1 MTKNP
6 RIPKKP
12 RPITPEEAQTE
23 SPLHQYYFRSLICFA
38 AAGTLAS
45 YIEWA
50 SIHPL
55 YVGMI
60 VFLLLYTYLT
70 FHFTHKLNREKLAR
84 VNRYLSWSDAAL
96 VGLVLSL
103 TDFSLL
109 PLVLFLTMIQ
119 FNALLTG
126 GLRRWVEDNAA
137 FAGGIVLSLLVHKP
151 QWVFSSNIEISAAS
165 LIGIITYFLVYALYM
180 HQRMHRLTISQLKLE
195 NEQKWHK
202 IRAYK
207 LSRYLPPPVWR
218 AINQGKDYML
228 QAERK
233 RLTVFFSDIKNFS
246 ELSEEMEAEALTELL
261 NHYLT
266 EMSKI
271 ISHYGGTIDKFMG
284 DAIMVI
290 YGDSNSK
297 GVKQDCVNCVSMA
310 IAMKKR
316 MKSLQQEWYNQGIK
330 KPLQIRMGINTGY
343 CTVGTFGT
351 SSHLDY
357 TVLGTHVN
365 LASRLESAAAP
376 DEVLISHETWS
387 LVKDAIMCRD
397 KGEITV
403 KGFSQPVKVY
413 QVADF
418 RKDLGQNQSFFE
430 DRAEGFSMYLDLEKV
445 RNYEKAKVVKAL
457 QTAAEKLKDK
467 VIV

>member
-6 RIPKKP
+6 NNP
-12 RPITPEEAQTE
+12 TPVPEGVPGE

-45 YIEWA
+45 YIEWSSVQPVYIA
-50 SIHPL
+50 T
-55 YVGMI
+55 I
-60 VFLLLYTYLT
+60 VVLLLYTYLT
-70 FHFTHKLNREKLAR
+70 FHFTIKLDRAKLER
-84 VNRYLSWSDAAL
+84 VTRYLSWSDAAL
-96 VGLVLSL
+96 IGLVLSL
-103 TDFSLL
+103 TNFSVL
-109 PLVLFLTMIQ
+109 PLALFLTMIQ

-126 GLRRWVEDNAA
+126 GIRRWVEDNVA
-137 FAGGIVLSLLVHKP
+137 FAGGILLSFLVHKP
-151 QWVFSSNIEISAAS
+151 QWVFSSSIEISAAS
-165 LIGIITYFLVYALYM
+165 LIGIITYFLAYALYM
-180 HQRMHRLTISQLKLE
+180 HQRMHRLTLNQKKLE

-218 AINQGKDYML
+218 AINQGKDHML
-228 QAERK
+228 LAERK
-233 RLTVFFSDIKNFS
+233 RITVFFSDIKNFS
-246 ELSEEMEAEALTELL
+246 QLSEEMEAESLTELL

-271 ISHYGGTIDKFMG
+271 ITHYGGTIDKFMG
-284 DAIMVI
+284 DGIMVMF
-290 YGDSNSK
+290 GDSNSK
-297 GVKQDCVNCVSMA
+297 GVKQDCVNCLSMA

-376 DEVLISHETWS
+376 DEILISHETWS
-387 LVKDAIMCRD
+387 LVKDSVMCRD
-397 KGEITV
+397 KGEINV

-418 RKDLGQNQSFFE
+418 RKELGRNQSFFE
-430 DRAEGFSMYLDLEKV
+430 DRAEGFSMYLDMDKV
-445 RNYEKAKVVKAL
+445 RNYEKAKVIKAL

>member
-1 MTKNP
+1 MTTKSSP
-6 RIPKKP
+6 QK
-12 RPITPEEAQTE
+12 PEEAQTD

-45 YIEWA
+45 YIEWGDVQPVYLGT
-50 SIHPL
+50 I
-55 YVGMI
+55 I
-60 VFLLLYTYLT
+60 FLLLYTYLT
-70 FHFTHKLNREKLAR
+70 YHFTHRLERDKLTK
-84 VNRYLSWSDAAL
+84 VTRYLSWSDAAL

-109 PLVLFLTMIQ
+109 PLTLFLTMIQ

-126 GLRRWVEDNAA
+126 GLRRWVEDNIA
-137 FAGGIVLSLLVHKP
+137 FGMGILASLLVHKP

-180 HQRMHRLTISQLKLE
+180 HQRMRKLTMNQIKLE

-202 IRAYK
+202 IRSYK

-218 AINQGKDYML
+218 AINQGKDHML

-233 RLTVFFSDIKNFS
+233 RITVFFSDIKNFS
-246 ELSEEMEAEALTELL
+246 QLSEEMEAEALTELL

-271 ISHYGGTIDKFMG
+271 ITHFGGTIDKFLG
-284 DAIMVI
+284 DGIMVMF
-290 YGDSNSK
+290 GDSNSK
-297 GVKQDCVNCVSMA
+297 GVKQDCMNCVSMS

-365 LASRLESAAAP
+365 LASRLESAASP
-376 DEVLISHETWS
+376 DEILISHETWS
-387 LVKDAIMCRD
+387 LVKEAIMCRD
-397 KGEITV
+397 KGEINV

-418 RKDLGQNQSFFE
+418 RKDLGQNQSYFE

-445 RNYEKAKVVKAL
+445 RNYEKAKVIKAL

>member
-1 MTKNP
+1 MTQ
-6 RIPKKP
+6 
-12 RPITPEEAQTE
+12 RPTAQTPEEVQAD
-23 SPLHQYYFRSLICFA
+23 SPLYQYYFRSLICFA

-45 YIEWA
+45 YTNWENI
-50 SIHPL
+50 SPL
-55 YVGMI
+55 YLGTI

-70 FHFTHKLNREKLAR
+70 FHFTHKLERPTLVK
-84 VNRYLSWSDAAL
+84 VSRYLSWSDAAL
-96 VGLVLSL
+96 IGLVLSL

-109 PLVLFLTMIQ
+109 PLTLFMTMIQ
-119 FNALLTG
+119 FNALLSG
-126 GLRRWVEDNAA
+126 GIRRWFEDNLA
-137 FAGGIVLSLLVHKP
+137 FAAGVLASLMVHEP
-151 QWVFSSNIEISAAS
+151 QWVLSGNIEISAAS
-165 LIGIITYFLVYALYM
+165 LIGIITYFLVYALCM
-180 HQRMHRLTISQLKLE
+180 HQRMRKLSMTQLKLE
-195 NEQKWHK
+195 SEQKWHK

-218 AINQGKDYML
+218 AINQGKDHML

-233 RLTVFFSDIKNFS
+233 RITVFFSDIKNFS
-246 ELSEEMEAEALTELL
+246 QLSEEMEAESLTELL

-271 ISHYGGTIDKFMG
+271 VTQHGGTIDKFMG
-284 DAIMVI
+284 DGIMVLF
-290 YGDSNSK
+290 GDSNSK
-297 GVKQDCVNCVSMA
+297 GVKQDCLSCVSMA

-316 MKSLQQEWYNQGIK
+316 MKSLQQEWFNQGIK

-365 LASRLESAAAP
+365 LASRLESAASP
-376 DEVLISHETWS
+376 DEILVSHETWS
-387 LVKDAIMCRD
+387 LVKDLILCRD

-418 RKDLGQNQSFFE
+418 RKDLGKNQSFFE

-445 RNYEKAKVVKAL
+445 RNYDKAKVIKAL
-457 QTAAEKLKDK
+457 QEAAEKLKDK

>member
-1 MTKNP
+1 MTT
-6 RIPKKP
+6 KP
-12 RPITPEEAQTE
+12 SPQKPEEAQTTD

-45 YIEWA
+45 YLEW
-50 SIHPL
+50 SDIQPL
-55 YVGMI
+55 YLGTI
-60 VFLLLYTYLT
+60 IFLLVYTYLT
-70 FHFTHKLNREKLAR
+70 YHFTHRLERDKLDT
-84 VNRYLSWSDAAL
+84 VTRYLSWSDAAL

-109 PLVLFLTMIQ
+109 PLALFMTMIQ

-126 GLRRWVEDNAA
+126 GLRRWVEDNIA
-137 FAGGIVLSLLVHKP
+137 FSVGVLASFLVHEP

-165 LIGIITYFLVYALYM
+165 LIGIIAYFLVYALYM
-180 HQRMHRLTISQLKLE
+180 HQRLRRLTLNQIKLE
-195 NEQKWHK
+195 EEQKWHK
-202 IRAYK
+202 IRSYK

-218 AINQGKDYML
+218 AINQGKDHML
-228 QAERK
+228 QTERK
-233 RLTVFFSDIKNFS
+233 RITVFFSDIKNFS
-246 ELSEEMEAEALTELL
+246 QLSEEMEAEALTELL

-271 ISHYGGTIDKFMG
+271 ITHFGGTIDKFLG
-284 DAIMVI
+284 DGIMVM
-290 YGDSNSK
+290 YGDSTSK

-365 LASRLESAAAP
+365 LASRLESAASP
-376 DEVLISHETWS
+376 DEILISHETWS
-387 LVKDAIMCRD
+387 LVKESIMCRD
-397 KGEITV
+397 KGEINV

-418 RKDLGQNQSFFE
+418 RKNLGQNQSYFE

-445 RNYEKAKVVKAL
+445 RNYEKAKVIKAL

>member
-1 MTKNP
+1 MHKSPTKQQ
-6 RIPKKP
+6 PKP
-12 RPITPEEAQTE
+12 AEAPTE
-23 SPLHQYYFRSLICFA
+23 SPLQQYYFRSLICFA

-45 YIEWA
+45 YIDW
-50 SIHPL
+50 SDINPL
-55 YVGMI
+55 HLGTI
-60 VFLLLYTYLT
+60 VFLLIYTYLT
-70 FHFTHKLNREKLAR
+70 FHFTHKLSDEKLTR
-84 VNRYLSWSDAAL
+84 VTRYLAWSDAAL
-96 VGLVLSL
+96 IGLVLSL
-103 TDFSLL
+103 THFNLL
-109 PLVLFLTMIQ
+109 PLALFLTMIQ
-119 FNALLTG
+119 FNALLSG

-137 FAGGIVLSLLVHKP
+137 FAGGVALSFLVHQP
-151 QWVFSSNIEISAAS
+151 QWVFSSSIEISAAS

-180 HQRMHRLTISQLKLE
+180 HQRMHRLTLSQLKLK

-218 AINQGKDYML
+218 AINEGKDYML

-246 ELSEEMEAEALTELL
+246 QLSEEMEAEALTELL

-271 ISHYGGTIDKFMG
+271 ITHYGGTIDKFMG

-290 YGDSNSK
+290 FGDSHSK
-297 GVKQDCVNCVSMA
+297 GVKQDCMNCVAMS

-330 KPLQIRMGINTGY
+330 KPLQIRMGVNTGY

-376 DEVLISHETWS
+376 DEILISHETWS
-387 LVKDAIMCRD
+387 LVKDSVMCRD

-403 KGFSQPVKVY
+403 KGFSHPVKVY
-413 QVADF
+413 QVADL
-418 RKDLGQNQSFFE
+418 RKDLGKNQSFFE